1 MECKV
6 VRTLENGAKIEDCGD
21 MVGGD
26 VDVDTT
32 VQLMKQYGWAD
43 STAQEIVK
51 IAEQIKSDH
60 PSDLEQIKAAYLHV
74 VHTITYQP
82 DGSDEF
88 VASPRHALT
97 WLKQGD
103 CDCMTTAIF
112 SLLLALGFRS
122 LYAKVI
128 AWKPDSTGQNEFT
141 HVYAM
146 ALIPSMD
153 VVIPLDPVMEMLG
166 FGNEKQPVIR
176 TKIYK
181 IA

>member
-26 VDVDTT
+26 RDVDTT
-32 VQLMKQYGWAD
+32 VQLMKRYGWAD
-43 STAQEIVK
+43 STADNIVD
-51 IAEQIKSDH
+51 IATRIKRENKT
-60 PSDLEQIKAAYLHV
+60 DLEQIKAAYFHV
-74 VHTITYQP
+74 VNTIKYEP

-88 VASPRHALT
+88 VASPRHVLG

-103 CDCMTTAIF
+103 CDCMTTAVI

-128 AWKPDSTGQNEFT
+128 AWKPDPTGENEFT

-146 ALIPSMD
+146 ALIPSLD
-153 VVIPLDPVMEMLG
+153 VVIPLDPVMEDRG
-166 FGNEKQPVIR
+166 FGNEKTPVIR

-181 IA
+181 LA

>member
-1 MECKV
+1 
-6 VRTLENGAKIEDCGD
+6 
-21 MVGGD
+21 
-26 VDVDTT
+26 
-32 VQLMKQYGWAD
+32 
-43 STAQEIVK
+43 
-51 IAEQIKSDH
+51 
-60 PSDLEQIKAAYLHV
+60 
-74 VHTITYQP
+74 
-82 DGSDEF
+82 
-88 VASPRHALT
+88 
-97 WLKQGD
+97 
-103 CDCMTTAIF
+103 MTTAIF
-112 SLLLALGFRS
+112 SLLLALGFRK